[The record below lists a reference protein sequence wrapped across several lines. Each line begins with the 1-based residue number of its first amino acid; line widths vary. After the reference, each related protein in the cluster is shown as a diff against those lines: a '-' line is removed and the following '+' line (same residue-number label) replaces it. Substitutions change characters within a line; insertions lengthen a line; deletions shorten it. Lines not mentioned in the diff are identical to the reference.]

1 MYLQV
6 ELFTTDYAISGYIN
20 TPGERLSDVLNIKN
34 ETGVIVN
41 DAQVARLLALGKSQP
56 NKFMEARVEKHHL
69 LFACPAA
76 KDITQKSMFRKS
88 FRQLYDIEVLV
99 PNFEII
105 GQIHLTEKLD
115 LRRVLMA
122 RQDDFIP
129 LTNATATYSFYPA
142 LTYFRET
149 IIVNKSRIGFI
160 GERLR
165 KEDPFA
171 TDKPAVF
178 EPRTQPP
185 TT

>member
-1 MYLQV
+1 MYVQV
-6 ELFTTDYAISGYIN
+6 EMFTTDYIINGYIN

-34 ETGVIVN
+34 ETGLVVN
-41 DAQVARLLALGKSQP
+41 DAQVSRLLALGKSPP
-56 NKFMEARVEKHHL
+56 NKFIEARIEKKHL

-88 FRQLYDIEVLV
+88 FRQLYDVEMLV
-99 PNFEII
+99 PGFEII
-105 GQIHLTEKLD
+105 GQIHLTEKFD
-115 LRRVLMA
+115 LRRVLNW

-129 LTNATATYSFYPA
+129 LTNATATYAFYPA

-149 IIVNKSRIGFI
+149 IIVNKTLVSFL

-165 KEDPFA
+165 KEDLFSDVPA
-171 TDKPAVF
+171 TQ

-185 TT
+185 PT